1 MLCLSKLT
9 PGAAT
14 KSSALLL
21 MGLLA
26 FVNPVVAATP
36 APAEKKK
43 APVANEGLLPL
54 EELRTFTRAY
64 DHVRNSYVE
73 EVSDSK
79 MLEYAIK
86 GLIAELDPHSAYLDK
101 EAYAEL
107 QATTSGEFGGV
118 GLEVGMDEGTIKV
131 ITPLDGSPSQKAS
144 IKPGD
149 IVVRIDDQPMK
160 GKTLTDATRLM
171 RGPKDTPVKLSLQ
184 RKGMDDLIDVVI
196 MRDLIHVQS
205 VTIKPISDDYLY
217 VRIAQFQTNTGRDFN
232 EKLRESLKQ
241 HPKTKGLVLDLRNN
255 PGGVLQ
261 ASVEVADAFL
271 DSGIVVY
278 TQGRMENSNVSYSAT
293 PGDLTGGLPLVV
305 LINSGSASASE
316 IVAGALQDH
325 KRAIIMGTRSFGKGS
340 VQTVIPITE
349 DRAIK
354 LTTALYYTPNGRSI
368 QAKGIDPDVRL
379 EKITNGASQ
388 KTPMAEADLAGH
400 IGNQDGQEIGSS
412 SRNREAAVNDDTLK
426 DNQVLDAINLLKSM
440 HILGQQPALLNEQQ
454 DTGKRVSP
462 AIAPNI
468 EVKPPVQDK
477 AQ

>member
-1 MLCLSKLT
+1 MLCLSTLT
-9 PGAAT
+9 LSANK
-14 KSSALLL
+14 KSRALLL
-21 MGLLA
+21 LSLLTFANLA
-26 FVNPVVAATP
+26 FAA

-43 APVANEGLLPL
+43 TVNTTEGLLPL
-54 EELRTFTRAY
+54 DELRTFTRAY
-64 DHVRNSYVE
+64 DHVRTSYVE

-118 GLEVGMDEGTIKV
+118 GLEVGMDEGAIKV
-131 ITPLDGSPSQKAS
+131 ITPLDGSPSQKVG

-149 IVVRIDDQPMK
+149 IIVRIDDQPMK

-171 RGPKDTPVKLSLQ
+171 RGPKDTPVKMSLQ
-184 RKGMDDLIDVVI
+184 RKGVDDPVEVVVV
-196 MRDLIHVQS
+196 RDLIHVQS
-205 VTIKPISDDYLY
+205 VIVKPIADDYLY
-217 VRIAQFQTNTGRDFN
+217 IRIAQFQSNTGRDFS
-232 EKLRESLKQ
+232 EKLRENLKLR
-241 HPKTKGLVLDLRNN
+241 PKTKGLVLDLRNN

-271 DSGIVVY
+271 ENGTVVY
-278 TQGRMENSNVSYSAT
+278 TQGRMENSSLSYAAT
-293 PGDLTGGLPLVV
+293 PGDLSGGLPLVV

-379 EKITNGASQ
+379 EKITNGVSQ
-388 KTPMAEADLAGH
+388 KAPIAEADLAGH
-400 IGNQDGQEIGSS
+400 IGNKEGQEIGSG
-412 SRNREAAVNDDTLK
+412 NRERDAAINDDTLK

-440 HILGQQPALLNEQQ
+440 HILGQQPAASNEQP
-454 DTGKRVSP
+454 DASKRN
-462 AIAPNI
+462 ATATNI
-468 EVKPPVQDK
+468 EAKPQTQDK
-477 AQ
+477 PQ

>member
-1 MLCLSKLT
+1 MLCLSTK
-9 PGAAT
+9 
-14 KSSALLL
+14 KSSALQLL
-21 MGLLA
+21 LLVVSLA
-26 FVNPVVAATP
+26 FAHFSTAA

-43 APVANEGLLPL
+43 TPAPNEGLLPL
-54 EELRTFTRAY
+54 DELRTFTRAY
-64 DHVRNSYVE
+64 DHVRTSYVE

-86 GLIAELDPHSAYLDK
+86 GLISELDPHSAYLDK

-118 GLEVGMDEGTIKV
+118 GLEVGMDEGVIKV
-131 ITPLDGSPSQKAS
+131 ITPLDGSPSQKAG

-149 IVVRIDDQPMK
+149 IVVRIDDKPMK

-171 RGPKDTPVKLSLQ
+171 RGPKDTPVKISLQ
-184 RKGMDDLIDVVI
+184 RTGMDDPIELTVV
-196 MRDLIHVQS
+196 RDLIHVQS
-205 VTIKPISDDYLY
+205 VIVKPIAEDYLY
-217 VRIAQFQTNTGRDFN
+217 VRIAQFQSNTGRDFTDR
-232 EKLRESLKQ
+232 LRENLKQ
-241 HPKTKGLVLDLRNN
+241 RPKTKGLVLDLRNN

-271 DSGIVVY
+271 DSGTVVY
-278 TQGRMENSNVSYSAT
+278 TKGRMENSSMSYAAT
-293 PGDLTGGLPLVV
+293 PGDLASGLPLVV

-354 LTTALYYTPNGRSI
+354 LTTALYFTPNGRSI
-368 QAKGIDPDVRL
+368 RAKGIDPDVRL
-379 EKITNGASQ
+379 EKTSGVGQ
-388 KTPMAEADLAGH
+388 KAPIAEADLAGH
-400 IGNQDGQEIGSS
+400 LGNKDGQEVGSGA
-412 SRNREAAVNDDTLK
+412 REREAAINDDTLK
-426 DNQVLDAINLLKSM
+426 DNQVLDAINLLKGL
-440 HILGQQPALLNEQQ
+440 HILGQQPATPEEP
-454 DTGKRVSP
+454 DSKRAP

-468 EVKPPVQDK
+468 EVRPPVLEKSQ
-477 AQ
+477 